1 MSQMQLMTRRRFW
14 PLFWVAFLTAF
25 NDNLFK
31 QGLIVLLTMK
41 SLQLFGLGADVLTAM
56 STVLIMIPFVLLS
69 ATAGQVLDR
78 GVKSRAIRKIKGAEI
93 AIMGLGAYGMITQR
107 FELLMLVLLLT
118 GVQSTFFG
126 PAKYSMLPELLDDEE
141 LVGGN
146 ALIEMG
152 TFLSV
157 LLGTITGGVLVGVL
171 GLEHG
176 PTALAGAIIT
186 VALVGFVI
194 SRFVPDTPAANPDLQ
209 IDYNPITP
217 NVQILKETK
226 KDAPVFLSIMGLS
239 WFWFLGTGIMAVIPA
254 YADRLFQG
262 NELGVTY
269 FMALF
274 SIGIGIGSLLCEK
287 FSRHGLELGLV
298 PFGSIGMSLFLLDL
312 FAVGMPQMGALA
324 GTGGGPLKILE
335 FLGTFAGIRI
345 SFDLFM
351 VALFGGVFTVPLY
364 TMVQANTGADRRS
377 RVIAGLNIISSL
389 FMLVAG
395 GMATVMLAQKIA
407 VPVFYLVIAIMNIL
421 VAAFIYRLLPVFLW
435 RFLVLLVTNIMYR
448 FRVDGRE
455 HIPSEGRAVLAC
467 NHPSFIDFTFVAIA
481 SQRPARFI
489 MHYSY
494 FEKPGWKWL
503 FEQTRVIP
511 IARKSE
517 DERILQDAFDQIA
530 QALEEEE
537 LVCIFPEGMVSR
549 DGNLGPFRQG
559 IEDIVAR
566 TPAPVVPMALKGMW
580 GSFFSY
586 KDGAPMTRPF
596 RRIRS
601 QVELEIGQMI
611 PVEQVSAHELAERI
625 ASMGGWDVPEESEDH
640 SSSEEE

>member
-41 SLQLFGLGADVLTAM
+41 SLQLFGLGSDVLTAM
-56 STVLIMIPFVLLS
+56 TTVLIMIPFVLLS

-78 GVKSRAIRKIKGAEI
+78 GVKSRAIRKIKAAEI
-93 AIMGLGAYGMITQR
+93 AIMGLGAYGMFTQQ

-118 GVQSTFFG
+118 GVQSTFFS

-157 LLGTITGGVLVGVL
+157 LLGTITGGILVGVM

-176 PTALAGAIIT
+176 PQALGAAIVV
-186 VALVGFVI
+186 VALIGFVI
-194 SRFVPDTPAANPDLQ
+194 ARFVPDTPAANPDLE
-209 IDYNPITP
+209 INYNPVTP
-217 NVQILKETK
+217 NVKILRETR
-226 KDAPVFLSIMGLS
+226 KDQPVFLSIMGLS
-239 WFWFLGTGIMAVIPA
+239 WFWFVGTGVMAVIPA
-254 YADRLFQG
+254 YADRLFHG

-274 SIGIGIGSLLCEK
+274 SVGIGIGSLLCER

-298 PFGSIGMSLFLLDL
+298 PFGSIGMSLFLADL
-312 FAVGMPQMGALA
+312 FFIGMPTVGDPA
-324 GTGGGPLKILE
+324 TSLKILQ
-335 FLGTFAGIRI
+335 FLSSFQGIRI

-351 VALFGGVFTVPLY
+351 FALFGGIFTVPLY

-395 GMATVMLAQKIA
+395 GMATVMLAQKIS
-407 VPVFYLVIAIMNIL
+407 VPVFYLVLAIMNVL
-421 VAAFIYRLLPVFLW
+421 VAVFIYRLLPVFLW
-435 RFLVLLVTNIMYR
+435 RFLVVLVTGIAYR
-448 FRVDGRE
+448 FEVNGRE
-455 HIPSEGRAVLAC
+455 NIPQEGRAVLAC
-467 NHPSFIDFTFVAIA
+467 NHPSFIDFTFVAVA

-494 FEKPGWKWL
+494 FEKPGWRWL

-511 IARKSE
+511 IARQSE
-517 DERILQDAFDQIA
+517 DERMLKDAFEQIA
-530 QALEEEE
+530 EALEEDE

-549 DGNLGPFRQG
+549 DGKLGTFRRG
-559 IEDIVAR
+559 IEEIVER
-566 TPAPVVPMALKGMW
+566 TPSPVVPMALKGMW
-580 GSFFSY
+580 GSFFSFQAG
-586 KDGAPMTRPF
+586 KPMTRLRQGRLF
-596 RRIRS
+596 RDH
-601 QVELEIGQMI
+601 VELDIGPMI
-611 PVEQVSAHELAERI
+611 PAEQVSADELARRI
-625 ASMGGWDVPEESEDH
+625 AGMGGWDVPDENLH